1 MSKLESKFQKT
12 DVELISRE
20 QCFDGFLRLD
30 RIQLRHRLFEEGWSE
45 ILNRELLVKDQAV
58 GLLMFDPVRDHV
70 VLVRQFRVGLIDEHQ
85 SPWLLELV
93 AGMVED
99 GEGKGERE
107 ELEQVAIREA
117 AEESNCIPTNLVKV
131 CDYYN
136 SPGASNEKVT
146 LFCGRVDSENAEGFF
161 GLTEEHED
169 IEVVVLPRSEA
180 LQAIDSGLINNAMT
194 IIALQWLQLHESE
207 LLSKWNI

>member
-1 MSKLESKFQKT
+1 MNKFASKFQHA

-20 QCFDGFLRLD
+20 QCFDGFLRVD

-45 ILNRELLVKDQAV
+45 VLNRELLVKDQAV
-58 GLLMFDPVRDHV
+58 GLLMFDPVKDQV
-70 VLVRQFRVGLIDEHQ
+70 VLIRQFRVGLIDENQ

-93 AGMVED
+93 AGMVEE
-99 GEGKGERE
+99 GEG
-107 ELEQVAIREA
+107 LEQVAIREA
-117 AEESNCIPTNLVKV
+117 AEESSCVPTSLVKV

-136 SPGASNEKVT
+136 SPGTSNEKVT
-146 LFCGRVDSENAEGFF
+146 LFCGRVDSENVEGFF

-194 IIALQWLQLHESE
+194 IIAIQWLQLHESE
-207 LLSKWNI
+207 LLGKWNI